1 MKLFTK
7 MKKRKSRSWPN
18 AFRSFLDTVKC
29 GVCDFLNSRAGHW
42 SVKQLKLYWFFFI
55 LIGIAISM
63 EIVIH
68 ALVNQ
73 KSSAYTFK
81 PAAIYSPVIIPAER
95 SKQGFEIILGR
106 IKAYKKTIDSL
117 AFYDSSKYKLLI
129 LHHPYLLDSM
139 ESFEKLLSQELKQ

>member
-7 MKKRKSRSWPN
+7 MKKRESSSWSN
-18 AFRSFLDTVKC
+18 AIRSFFDTVKC

-42 SVKQLKLYWFFFI
+42 SVKQLKIYWFFFV
-55 LIGIAISM
+55 LVGIAISM

-73 KSSAYTFK
+73 KSPAFNLK
-81 PAAIYSPVIIPAER
+81 PAAFYSPVIIPAKR
-95 SKQGFEIILGR
+95 SKQSFEIILGK
-106 IKAYKKTIDSL
+106 INAYKKAIDSL

-129 LHHPYLLDSM
+129 LDHPYLLDSM
-139 ESFEKLLSQELKQ
+139 ESFKKLLYQELK